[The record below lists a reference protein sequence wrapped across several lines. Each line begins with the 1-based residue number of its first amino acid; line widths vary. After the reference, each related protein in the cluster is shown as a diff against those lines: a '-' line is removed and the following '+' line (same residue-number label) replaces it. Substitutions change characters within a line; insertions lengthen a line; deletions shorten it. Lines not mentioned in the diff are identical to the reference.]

1 MIPNIVVGKSIKR
14 YSPHENDKYHAIEGW
29 PEMEQKR
36 SLANEITVWICAIL
50 CILFCLAGCRNEELQ
65 ASRLPEK
72 TSVILKEVTQISTE
86 KIIFVS
92 GSLEADKTAP
102 LNFLVPGKVNRV
114 YVGEG
119 DYVKRDQLLASV
131 ESDDYKSNL
140 KIAEAILLKAQDA
153 YDRYKPLYKEGVF
166 AEKNF
171 IELKAGLAQAI
182 AGRDIVRKKVK
193 DTKLRSPMPG
203 IVGVKKIEIGQMIS
217 PQIPVFTIVKTDT
230 IYARVSVPESE
241 IGKIVLGQKARVTI
255 PALENR
261 TLDGKVSLIGA
272 MADIQTRTYT
282 VKIQLPNQNY
292 ILRTGMIVLAKIIT
306 DKTIEM
312 LTVPGKAI
320 VREADNLTYVFTSD
334 AQGARALRRR
344 VFPGSVYQSE
354 IEIKNGLEPGD
365 AVIIAG
371 QHKLTDGASIT
382 ILEVDK

>member
-182 AGRDIVRKKVK
+182 AGRDAH
-193 DTKLRSPMPG
+193 PHQP
-203 IVGVKKIEIGQMIS
+203 
-217 PQIPVFTIVKTDT
+217 
-230 IYARVSVPESE
+230 
-241 IGKIVLGQKARVTI
+241 
-255 PALENR
+255 
-261 TLDGKVSLIGA
+261 
-272 MADIQTRTYT
+272 
-282 VKIQLPNQNY
+282 
-292 ILRTGMIVLAKIIT
+292 
-306 DKTIEM
+306 
-312 LTVPGKAI
+312 
-320 VREADNLTYVFTSD
+320 
-334 AQGARALRRR
+334 
-344 VFPGSVYQSE
+344 
-354 IEIKNGLEPGD
+354 
-365 AVIIAG
+365 AG
-371 QHKLTDGASIT
+371 QHATPVRLLGRGAGAGCVGHGRVLRR
-382 ILEVDK
+382 LELQRVLGVEQVRLVSRTELVDELAGPEV